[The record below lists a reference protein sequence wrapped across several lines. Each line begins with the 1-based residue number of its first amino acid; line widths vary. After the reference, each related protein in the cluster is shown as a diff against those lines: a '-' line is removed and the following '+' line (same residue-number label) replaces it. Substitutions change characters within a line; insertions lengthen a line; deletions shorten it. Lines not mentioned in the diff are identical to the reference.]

1 MREKHTLLT
10 AFLAHASLDS
20 TVKQSAAIDL
30 VFEHWEL
37 PREDMKILI
46 APQGIKADPLVNFP
60 PNSHS
65 EHLS

>member
-1 MREKHTLLT
+1 LT
-10 AFLAHASLDS
+10 DFLAHASLDS

-30 VFEHWEL
+30 VFEHWE
-37 PREDMKILI
+37 PPPDNMKILV
-46 APQGIKADPLVNFP
+46 APKASQSIKTDAFDDFP

>member
-1 MREKHTLLT
+1 LT
-10 AFLAHASLDS
+10 TFLAHASLDS

-30 VFEHWEL
+30 MFEPGHP
-37 PREDMKILI
+37 PRENMKIFI
-46 APQGIKADPLVNFP
+46 APKGIQANALVDLP